1 MEIKTQNEN
10 VNNHNVNFIIKLQT
24 LIKQWNQDLKLPQI
38 SDLYESTLEIS
49 HTYSNMTYTNDN
61 TKLELCH
68 LLFNVCNHMILKI
81 KIKM

>member
-1 MEIKTQNEN
+1 
-10 VNNHNVNFIIKLQT
+10 VNFIIKLQT

-68 LLFNVCNHMILKI
+68 LLFNDM
-81 KIKM
+81 